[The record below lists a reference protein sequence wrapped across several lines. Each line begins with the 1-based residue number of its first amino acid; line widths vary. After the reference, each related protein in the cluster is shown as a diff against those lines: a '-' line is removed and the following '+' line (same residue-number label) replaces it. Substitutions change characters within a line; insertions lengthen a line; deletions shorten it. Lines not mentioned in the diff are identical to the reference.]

1 MSRTLKRAFQ
11 KYVGGMLINH
21 IAVPAI
27 RAGLP
32 LPLITPS
39 VAIVVETVGRRTG
52 TTRSTPLA
60 YAEVDDGTLW
70 VVAEQGTREDW
81 LRNALA
87 DGGRLR
93 LWLRGESHVAKAQV
107 LEAGDPDEVYAQMTS
122 RLMALGVKALAH
134 NPKVVEIRIRKGM

>member
-1 MSRTLKRAFQ
+1 MPQMSRTLKRAFQ

-93 LWLRGESHVAKAQV
+93 LWLRG
-107 LEAGDPDEVYAQMTS
+107 
-122 RLMALGVKALAH
+122 
-134 NPKVVEIRIRKGM
+134 